1 MHALIDSSTIIVS
14 EDGETVIVAA
24 DDPAFPKVRNYLTEP
39 GQEIDFTTVRA
50 LVNDLRIPA
59 KAALAQAIQA
69 VDGDGNGNPYRLV
82 HGDPVDEVVLETAVR
97 LTRDGDPADFTAFG
111 AFLKRLERNP
121 SAASRSQ
128 LFGWLKAGGFTITTE
143 GLIVGYKSV
152 LRSGLSQH
160 GGREPVTVVHQDGNV
175 DQVTGQVPYPVG
187 ATVFMP
193 RHYVDDDRQS
203 GCSVGLHVGTYAY
216 AETFSQQTLVVLV
229 DPADVVSVPAD
240 HGCAKMRVCRLRVA
254 AQHDGEQISDA
265 VIKAIRTIPD
275 FDAGEEYAARPEN
288 EVVRPAFSIFDYPRL
303 EGWADDYIDL
313 DDESYDEYTDEELGF
328 DDEDDDEDGD
338 EEETRFYLPGV
349 GYVGGDEAQEDEEP
363 LAEWERE
370 LLGLDPAAAPAD
382 EGQDDDGQD
391 DGGKRRGWK
400 FW

>member
-1 MHALIDSSTIIVS
+1 
-14 EDGETVIVAA
+14 
-24 DDPAFPKVRNYLTEP
+24 
-39 GQEIDFTTVRA
+39 
-50 LVNDLRIPA
+50 
-59 KAALAQAIQA
+59 
-69 VDGDGNGNPYRLV
+69 
-82 HGDPVDEVVLETAVR
+82 LETAVR

-111 AFLKRLERNP
+111 AVLKRLERNP

-152 LRSGLSQH
+152 LTNGLSAH
-160 GGREPVTVVHQDGNV
+160 GGREPVTVVHQNGEV

-193 RHYVDDDRQS
+193 RHYVDDNRQS

-216 AETFSQQTLVVLV
+216 AENFSQQTLVVLV

-254 AQHDGEQISDA
+254 ALHDGEQISEA

-275 FDAGEEYAARPEN
+275 FDAGEEYQARPEN
-288 EVVRPAFSIFDYPRL
+288 EVLRPSFSILDFPRL
-303 EGWADDYIDL
+303 EGWEADYLDL
-313 DDESYDEYTDEELGF
+313 DEDSYEEEDE
-328 DDEDDDEDGD
+328 DEDG
-338 EEETRFYLPGV
+338 EEEEFHLPGY
-349 GYVGGDEAQEDEEP
+349 GYVGDPVPAITPASYASSLYGDDGEP
-363 LAEWERE
+363 LADWEKE
-370 LLGLDPAAAPAD
+370 LLGLRNPATDKD
-382 EGQDDDGQD
+382 ETQDDEAQD
-391 DGGKRRGWK
+391 EGKRRGWK

>member
-14 EDGETVIVAA
+14 EGGETVIVAA
-24 DDPAFPKVRNYLTEP
+24 ADPAFPKVRDYLTTP
-39 GQEIDFTTVRA
+39 HQDTDFATVRSM
-50 LVNDLRIPA
+50 VNDLRIPA

-69 VDGDGNGNPYRLV
+69 VDGDGNTNPYRII

-152 LRSGLSQH
+152 LTNGLSAH

-187 ATVFMP
+187 SVVFMP

-203 GCSVGLHVGTYAY
+203 GCSVGLHVGTFAY

-254 AQHDGEQISDA
+254 ALHDGEQISEA

-275 FDAGEEYAARPEN
+275 FEAGEEYQARPEN
-288 EVVRPAFSIFDYPRL
+288 EVLRPSFSILDFPRL
-303 EGWADDYIDL
+303 EGWEADYIDL
-313 DDESYDEYTDEELGF
+313 DEDSYDEYTDEELGF
-328 DDEDDDEDGD
+328 DDEDDDDDES
-338 EEETRFYLPGV
+338 EEETRFYLPGY
-349 GYVGGDEAQEDEEP
+349 GYVGEPGFVPAVTPASSEEEP
-363 LAEWERE
+363 LADWERE
-370 LLGLDPAAAPAD
+370 LMGLNNPAPAD
-382 EGQDDDGQD
+382 EAQDE
-391 DGGKRRGWK
+391 GKRRGWK